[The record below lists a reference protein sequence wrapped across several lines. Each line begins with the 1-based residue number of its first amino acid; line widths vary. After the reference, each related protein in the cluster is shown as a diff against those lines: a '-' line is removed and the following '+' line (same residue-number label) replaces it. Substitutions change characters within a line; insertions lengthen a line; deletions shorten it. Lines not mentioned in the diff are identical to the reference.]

1 MATRRSPA
9 ANRNRQ
15 RLRRLRRAEFL
26 RWRNEAATY
35 LRQVDA
41 IAATRPRRSLRIQIA
56 QENERTREV
65 GEPPEIVVVLFGER
79 GFGDSAYDYPLPSDG
94 YWLLTQF
101 DWERDSSA
109 S

>member
-1 MATRRSPA
+1 MPPKRSPSSSCTL
-9 ANRNRQ
+9 Q

-26 RWRNEAATY
+26 RRRNEAAAY
-35 LRQVDA
+35 LREVDA
-41 IAATRPRRSLRIQIA
+41 LAATRPRRSLRIQIA

-65 GEPPEIVVVLFGER
+65 GEPPEIVVILFGER

-101 DWERDSSA
+101 D
-109 S
+109 